1 MLTYLDSNVLVQAA
15 TGANRQIQTRALAI
29 ITDPNRQF
37 VSSLFSKM
45 EFIPLAIHFGR
56 GKERLFYE
64 TFFRR
69 IQTWIDPA
77 NIYDDAY
84 QLACQHALG
93 AMDALHLA
101 AAALCRRGIYF
112 SRKTNQAV
120 VSCVQASCFHL
131 LICNLAS

>member
-15 TGANRQIQTRALAI
+15 TGANRQIQMRALAV

-45 EFIPLAIHFGR
+45 EVIPLAIHFGR

-69 IQTWIDPA
+69 VQIWVDPSD
-77 NIYDDAY
+77 IYDNAFK
-84 QLACQHALG
+84 LACQHALG

-101 AAALCRRGIYF
+101 AAAF
-112 SRKTNQAV
+112 TKTEFVSAEKPSKPLYRAYKQAV
-120 VSCVQASCFHL
+120 S
-131 LICNLAS
+131 IY

>member
-15 TGANRQIQTRALAI
+15 TGADRAIQQRALAI

-37 VSSLFSKM
+37 VASLFSRM
-45 EFIPLAIHFGR
+45 EVIPLAIHFGR

-69 IQTWIDPA
+69 VQNWIDPVD
-77 NIYDDAY
+77 IYDDAF

-93 AMDALHLA
+93 AMDAFHIA
-101 AAALCRRGIYF
+101 AAAFVKAEFISAEKPTKPLYQAYQRAVSIY
-112 SRKTNQAV
+112 
-120 VSCVQASCFHL
+120 
-131 LICNLAS
+131 

>member
-37 VSSLFSKM
+37 VSSLFSKI
-45 EFIPLAIHFGR
+45 EVIPLAIHFGR

-69 IQTWIDPA
+69 VQTWINPA
-77 NIYDDAY
+77 DIYDDAY

-93 AMDALHLA
+93 AMDAFHLA
-101 AAALCRRGIYF
+101 AAAFAGAEFVSAEKPSKPLYRAYQ
-112 SRKTNQAV
+112 QAV
-120 VSCVQASCFHL
+120 S
-131 LICNLAS
+131 IY